1 MASSGDR
8 LLISPDGLLSL
19 WDVMESFRCVSRIVR
34 RFSILPILYH
44 PFFFFFFFL
53 AFSFFLSSAPG
64 GHRLAHSTFFYHVF
78 PPTYAS
84 VRGQQTRRHK
94 QGEYERECRRWRKRR
109 GRVFSIPGTLVR
121 IWICIDWLVIASY
134 FCAAS
139 IVPGYLS
146 SRQALFKRDNEA
158 FSAYR
163 LLFIYRSYPPFRQ
176 GPPCFHGIIN
186 LRVYVRELRE
196 ILYLYANERSL
207 RRKPSQNIAP
217 LNIAREQAGA

>member
-1 MASSGDR
+1 
-8 LLISPDGLLSL
+8 
-19 WDVMESFRCVSRIVR
+19 MESFRCVSRIAR
-34 RFSILPILYH
+34 RFSILPSPSFS
-44 PFFFFFFFL
+44 PFL
-53 AFSFFLSSAPG
+53 SRSLSSAPG
-64 GHRLAHSTFFYHVF
+64 ATAWPFFHHVF

-84 VRGQQTRRHK
+84 VRGQQARRHK
-94 QGEYERECRRWRKRR
+94 RGEYERECTRWRKRR

-163 LLFIYRSYPPFRQ
+163 LLFIYQAHRSTVSP
-176 GPPCFHGIIN
+176 
-186 LRVYVRELRE
+186 VRHVSAE
-196 ILYLYANERSL
+196 
-207 RRKPSQNIAP
+207 
-217 LNIAREQAGA
+217 

>member
-1 MASSGDR
+1 MACSLCETLWNLSAAFLESLVDSQSSWSFHP
-8 LLISPDGLLSL
+8 LLPYHLFLFISLS
-19 WDVMESFRCVSRIVR
+19 
-34 RFSILPILYH
+34 
-44 PFFFFFFFL
+44 
-53 AFSFFLSSAPG
+53 LSSAPG

-84 VRGQQTRRHK
+84 VRGQQTQRHE

-146 SRQALFKRDNEA
+146 SRQALFKCDNEA
-158 FSAYR
+158 FSVHR
-163 LLFIYRSYPPFRQ
+163 LLFIYQLDPRFA
-176 GPPCFHGIIN
+176 GPPCFSRN
-186 LRVYVRELRE
+186 
-196 ILYLYANERSL
+196 N
-207 RRKPSQNIAP
+207 
-217 LNIAREQAGA
+217 